1 MEKVKG
7 YETPIWAQA
16 CFGLA
21 VVAGGAALFMVLVAL
36 MALESG
42 TIGFPEVWM
51 FAGAVVVL
59 LLWAILV
66 GGLGALLVEV
76 RKHRISWCQKN
87 EIDSD
92 VEGEAKD

>member
-21 VVAGGAALFMVLVAL
+21 VVAGGAALVMVIAAL
-36 MALESG
+36 MALEFG
-42 TIGFPEVWM
+42 IIGSSQAWM
-51 FAGAVVVL
+51 FAGAVVAL